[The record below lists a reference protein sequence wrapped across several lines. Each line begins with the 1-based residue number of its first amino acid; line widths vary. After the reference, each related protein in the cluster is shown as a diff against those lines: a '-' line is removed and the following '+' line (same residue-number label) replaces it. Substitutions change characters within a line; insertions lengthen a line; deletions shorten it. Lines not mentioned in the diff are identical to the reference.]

1 MLPRSLFGRLVL
13 VLLAG
18 LAAAQ
23 LASVVLNLSERDRL
37 LYRAGG
43 MQLAQRIADVS
54 RLLDSLSPAERRRIV
69 AVFNVPPLAIS
80 LDRPP
85 LKPEAGDGDFQLT
98 MFSSVLRY
106 ALGDSM
112 PATVARRGGVPPA
125 AQQSPA
131 LPMMHPGMGPGM
143 RGMGPGSA
151 TFVVQVA
158 LRDGTRVTFD
168 SFLSPQGEDVPLRV
182 AGTLVILVGAVLALS
197 LVAVRWVTR
206 PLSTLATAA
215 EKLGEDINR
224 APLAETGPT
233 EVRRAAKAF
242 NTMQSRL
249 ARFINDRTRILAA
262 ISHDLKTP
270 LTRLRL
276 RTEEIEDPEL
286 AAKFT
291 QDVDEMESMVT
302 QTLDFMRDATTTEP
316 AQPLSVMALLES
328 LQHDYHDA
336 GQGFEIRGGV
346 TRPVSGRPRA
356 LRRCLSNLLD
366 NAIRYGRQPS
376 IEVEERARE
385 LAIRV
390 LDEGPGMPEAELER
404 AFEPFVRGESSRS
417 RETGGTGLGLGIAR
431 NIARAHGG
439 DVTLANRPGGGLEAT
454 LTLPRASGGAET
466 LDA

>member
-1 MLPRSLFGRLVL
+1 V
-13 VLLAG
+13 
-18 LAAAQ
+18 
-23 LASVVLNLSERDRL
+23 
-37 LYRAGG
+37 
-43 MQLAQRIADVS
+43 
-54 RLLDSLSPAERRRIV
+54 
-69 AVFNVPPLAIS
+69 
-80 LDRPP
+80 
-85 LKPEAGDGDFQLT
+85 
-98 MFSSVLRY
+98 
-106 ALGDSM
+106 
-112 PATVARRGGVPPA
+112 
-125 AQQSPA
+125 
-131 LPMMHPGMGPGM
+131 
-143 RGMGPGSA
+143 
-151 TFVVQVA
+151 
-158 LRDGTRVTFD
+158 
-168 SFLSPQGEDVPLRV
+168 
-182 AGTLVILVGAVLALS
+182 S
-197 LVAVRWVTR
+197 LVVMRWVTSALR
-206 PLSTLATAA
+206 LATAA

-276 RTEEIEDPEL
+276 RTEEIEDSEL

-316 AQPLSVMALLES
+316 AQPLNVMALLES
-328 LQHDYHDA
+328 LQHDYNDA

-439 DVTLANRPGGGLEAT
+439 ELVLRNRAGGVLEAI
-454 LTLPRASGGAET
+454 LSLPRAG
-466 LDA
+466 

>member
-454 LTLPRASGGAET
+454 LTLPRQ
-466 LDA
+466 